1 MSLRQM
7 ISDDASVVFCN
18 TSDFAEPVKY
28 LPRVGTPRCISAV
41 VFREAMAV
49 VTEDAGETIIPV
61 WEVHVAND
69 CLAGISSKEINLQND
84 KIAFAPRDGLP
95 EQNKTI
101 LQLETQDHG
110 MLVLQCR

>member
-1 MSLRQM
+1 MTLRQT

-18 TSDFAEPVKY
+18 VDDFAEPVKY
-28 LPRVGTPRCISAV
+28 LPRVGTPRCINAV

-49 VTEDAGETIIPV
+49 VSEDNSETIIPV
-61 WEVHVAND
+61 WQVHVTND
-69 CLAGISSKEINLQND
+69 SLLGISSAEINLQND
-84 KIAFAPRDGLP
+84 RIAFAPRDGLP